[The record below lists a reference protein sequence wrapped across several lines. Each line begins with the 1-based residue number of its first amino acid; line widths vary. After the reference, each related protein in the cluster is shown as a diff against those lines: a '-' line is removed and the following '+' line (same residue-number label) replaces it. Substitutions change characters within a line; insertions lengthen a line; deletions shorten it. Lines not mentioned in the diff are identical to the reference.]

1 MGVFFALVRL
11 PAVLPHHLRSTGES
25 KRSDRKRKFDFE
37 AAMDSLGKR
46 MGTNRERRL
55 CYWYIGIRKGQGH
68 GKRGNLSEIA
78 NHVVHGLLVHNDHIH
93 RVTKG

>member
-37 AAMDSLGKR
+37 VAMDSLTETKQGYERAREWEQTEKEGYAT
-46 MGTNRERRL
+46 GT
-55 CYWYIGIRKGQGH
+55 
-68 GKRGNLSEIA
+68 
-78 NHVVHGLLVHNDHIH
+78 
-93 RVTKG
+93 

>member
-1 MGVFFALVRL
+1 
-11 PAVLPHHLRSTGES
+11 
-25 KRSDRKRKFDFE
+25 
-37 AAMDSLGKR
+37 